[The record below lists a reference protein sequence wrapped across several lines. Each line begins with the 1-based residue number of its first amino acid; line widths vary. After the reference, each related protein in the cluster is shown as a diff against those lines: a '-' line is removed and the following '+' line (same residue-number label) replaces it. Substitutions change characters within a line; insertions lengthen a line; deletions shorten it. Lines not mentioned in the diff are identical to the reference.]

1 MRKGIVALFILAVA
15 GGLMAQ
21 TGGEVQSA
29 SVTLSAAQLQGLRE
43 NPVVLI
49 PAPAP
54 GKAINA
60 QSALLEYAAGS
71 QRYAGGHSRF
81 EITLGPYSSLNPIS
95 VFDSVL
101 TSGFT
106 DQDAD
111 LTVTREANPLDPS
124 LNLENQDLEIVLFGP
139 PLIDGDG
146 AVTVTVNYTIV
157 SLQ

>member
-21 TGGEVQSA
+21 TSEVQTA
-29 SVTLSAAQLQGLRE
+29 SVTLSAAQLHGLRE

-49 PAPAP
+49 SAPAP
-54 GKAINA
+54 GKAINV

-124 LNLENQDLEIVLFGP
+124 LNHENQDLEIVLFGP

>member
-21 TGGEVQSA
+21 TSEVQTA
-29 SVTLSAAQLQGLRE
+29 GVTLSAAQLQGLRE
-43 NPVVLI
+43 NPVIRI